1 MNVKELKTLLQYANE
16 NDEVTL
22 YDLATG
28 TRMSLSEGMIDFD
41 VRDTFEINF
50 DSNNLDW

>member
-1 MNVKELKTLLQYANE
+1 MTVKELIALLQYANE
-16 NDEVTL
+16 NDEVSL

-28 TRMSLSEGMIDFD
+28 TRMSLSQDMIDFD
-41 VRDTFEINF
+41 VRDTFEINS